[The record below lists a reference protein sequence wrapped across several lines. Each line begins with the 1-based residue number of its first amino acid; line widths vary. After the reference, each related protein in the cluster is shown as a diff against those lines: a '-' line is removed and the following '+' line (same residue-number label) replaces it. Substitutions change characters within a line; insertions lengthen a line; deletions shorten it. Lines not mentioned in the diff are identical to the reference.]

1 MLVLVPDLVTAAVLG
16 SVEGAGIAEF
26 LRVDHLGVGLGQ
38 AQSQGGGG
46 GVVDS
51 GLQQAV
57 LSVHVEARRAKGDLQ
72 GQLAPVGHA
81 GGRVG
86 KITQS
91 LVHAGEGGDGGV
103 GVGSACIGVGDGGPL
118 VVVGHEDHLVGGL
131 ANAPVVKAG
140 VPGVGLDADIEGFPL
155 GQGGVQL
162 F

>member
-1 MLVLVPDLVTAAVLG
+1 MPCVPLPKANWYG
-16 SVEGAGIAEF
+16 
-26 LRVDHLGVGLGQ
+26 
-38 AQSQGGGG
+38 
-46 GVVDS
+46 
-51 GLQQAV
+51 

-103 GVGSACIGVGDGGPL
+103 GVGSAYIGVGDGGPL

-155 GQGGVQL
+155 GQDGIQL